1 MKKESLGKQKS
12 LGQKR
17 RGDLE
22 LEDGSGRKRRL
33 GGRERGGGRGVG
45 LVACVVEEGG
55 EEIRVGGVL
64 GGRGGQQKERRRGRE
79 CGDGSAGGER
89 AAASEE
95 VARERRRH
103 FGGRRPAAA
112 PEPGPVQTE
121 KIEDTAVGSRI
132 YAFALRPH
140 TPISHLHQTFFQVQE
155 GSFGLVHIKH
165 W

>member
-33 GGRERGGGRGVG
+33 GGGRGVG
-45 LVACVVEEGG
+45 LVACVVVEEGG

-121 KIEDTAVGSRI
+121 DRGHSGGESNLRLCPPAPH
-132 YAFALRPH
+132 ANFPFA
-140 TPISHLHQTFFQVQE
+140 SNFFPST
-155 GSFGLVHIKH
+155 GGLVWFSDISNIGSILI
-165 W
+165 

>member
-1 MKKESLGKQKS
+1 MGFTSKEVKNQKLYYTFKSGGSVSSIEPSSKFSAGEGEGTKNMEGTVKS

-33 GGRERGGGRGVG
+33 GGGRGVG
-45 LVACVVEEGG
+45 LVACVVVEEGG

-112 PEPGPVQTE
+112 PEPG
-121 KIEDTAVGSRI
+121 
-132 YAFALRPH
+132 
-140 TPISHLHQTFFQVQE
+140 
-155 GSFGLVHIKH
+155 
-165 W
+165 